1 MTTRQK
7 QKERETAVIR
17 APHDGSEV
25 GVVALAGPEDL
36 RAALDANVATARAC
50 REMPSYGRAAALRKV
65 ADGLE
70 SARADVAR
78 TLALE
83 AGKPIAQAKLE
94 LDRAIFVFRDAAEE
108 ATRIGGEVLP
118 ADVAPAGTGRIAITR
133 RFPLAPVVGITPFNF
148 PVLLAAHKIAPA
160 MACGA
165 TITLKPPPQDPLTTL
180 RLGELVRASGYPEGA
195 VNITPC
201 HVEVAQILIEDPRV
215 RVITFTGSAKAG
227 WAIRAKAGSK
237 RVLLEL
243 GGNAAV
249 IIEPDADLAWAA
261 SRCAVGGFTYAGQ
274 SCISTQ
280 RIYVHERV
288 YQPFLDL
295 LLERVRQLQVGDVL
309 DERTDVGPMIAPD
322 AASRVERWIAE
333 AVAGGATIALGGK
346 RNGVFLEPTVLLHT
360 TAEMKVNCEEVFAP
374 LVTVT
379 PYGSLDDAIAW
390 ANASP
395 YGLQAGVFTTNLQTM
410 FRLHAD
416 LDVGAVNGN
425 DIPGF
430 RVDRLPYGGAK
441 ASGLGREGVRY
452 AIEEMTERRVLTL
465 KLD

>member
-1 MTTRQK
+1 
-7 QKERETAVIR
+7 
-17 APHDGSEV
+17 
-25 GVVALAGPEDL
+25 
-36 RAALDANVATARAC
+36 
-50 REMPSYGRAAALRKV
+50 
-65 ADGLE
+65 
-70 SARADVAR
+70 
-78 TLALE
+78 
-83 AGKPIAQAKLE
+83 
-94 LDRAIFVFRDAAEE
+94 
-108 ATRIGGEVLP
+108 
-118 ADVAPAGTGRIAITR
+118 
-133 RFPLAPVVGITPFNF
+133 
-148 PVLLAAHKIAPA
+148 

-165 TITLKPPPQDPLTTL
+165 TITVKPPPQDPLTTL
-180 RLGELVRASGYPEGA
+180 RLGELAKASGYPEGG

-227 WAIRAKAGSK
+227 WAIRAKAGTK

-249 IIEPDADLAWAA
+249 IIEPDADIAWAS

-280 RIYVHERV
+280 RIFVHESV
-288 YQPFLDL
+288 YAKFLDDFL
-295 LLERVRQLQVGDVL
+295 PRVRGLKRGDLL
-309 DERTDVGPMIAPD
+309 DEKTDVGPMID
-322 AASRVERWIAE
+322 LGAAERVESWIDE
-333 AVAGGATIALGGK
+333 AVRAGAEIAVGGK

-379 PYGSLDDAIAW
+379 PYRSLDDAIQW
-390 ANASP
+390 TNASP
-395 YGLQAGVFTTNLQTM
+395 YGLQAGVFTSNLKTM
-410 FRLHAD
+410 FRLHAE

-452 AIEEMTERRVLTL
+452 AIEEMTEQRVLTL
-465 KLD
+465 KID